1 MFEIYF
7 SDLNKEAQEALLEQ
21 AKITKPEDANWDVF
35 PIATI
40 DVHEDGDDND
50 SHGGG
55 DDNDDGPFYV
65 CESCLAAIECHE
77 GRRATRL
84 VDFDVEYD
92 ENGDYIPGTGGK
104 CVWCGEDGFDSLYE
118 ILD

>member
-7 SDLNKEAQEALLEQ
+7 SDLTKEAQDDLLEK
-21 AKITKPEDANWDVF
+21 ANITKPEDANWDVF

-40 DVHEDGDDND
+40 EFPEDDTDVNH
-50 SHGGG
+50 SGG
-55 DDNDDGPFYV
+55 DDDDDGPFYV
-65 CESCLAAIECHE
+65 CESCLAAIESHE
-77 GRRATRL
+77 GRRATRQ

-104 CVWCGEDGFDSLYE
+104 CVWCEEDGFDTLYE